1 MFDLDFIIQLS
12 LLPVGIFFGIAK
24 AALGAAGGGALGGL
38 LGNRGSG
45 GQSQTPSVT
54 PQASKA
60 VQDAPPPDA
69 QQTAPEK
76 AQPLPTQ
83 QPKQNAPIASQ
94 VLDNVDTPA
103 GVVDSQKKN
112 VDLNNLLDEEGT
124 KPAADTPPPQAGE
137 PIQPPDFTN
146 KTDTDMP
153 TAKQDEDTLGTV
165 PQMERTEVLP
175 NRIMDAGTN
184 EQDFQYQEGMAAKQ
198 VDTGDAENPTLGYQ
212 YKQGTTVAGG
222 LPRAKYRNR

>member
-1 MFDLDFIIQLS
+1 MLDLDFIIQLS
-12 LLPVGIFFGIAK
+12 LMPLGIFGLFAM
-24 AALGAAGGGALGGL
+24 GGGALKGL
-38 LGNRGSG
+38 MGNQGS

-54 PQASKA
+54 PQAPKA
-60 VQDAPPPDA
+60 VQDAPPPTA
-69 QQTAPEK
+69 VQEAPEK

-83 QPKQNAPIASQ
+83 QPKQDAPITSQ
-94 VLDNVDTPA
+94 VLDNVETPA
-103 GVVDSQKKN
+103 GVLDTQKKN

-137 PIQPPDFTN
+137 PLQPPDFTN

-165 PQMERTEVLP
+165 PQTERTEILP

-184 EQDFQYQEGMAAKQ
+184 DQPFDYQEGMAARQ
-198 VDTGDAENPTLGYQ
+198 VDTGDAENPTMGYQ

>member
-12 LLPVGIFFGIAK
+12 LMPVGILFGAIM
-24 AALGAAGGGALGGL
+24 GGGILKGL
-38 LGNRGSG
+38 MGNKCRG
-45 GQSQTPSVT
+45 GQPQTPSMT
-54 PQASKA
+54 PQAPKA
-60 VQDAPPPDA
+60 VQDAPPPTSV
-69 QQTAPEK
+69 QEAPEK
-76 AQPLPTQ
+76 AQPLPTN
-83 QPKQNAPIASQ
+83 QPDQVAPITSQ

-103 GVVDSQKKN
+103 GVLDTQKKN

-124 KPAADTPPPQAGE
+124 KPSTDPAPPQAGE
-137 PIQPPDFTN
+137 PLQPPDFTN

-153 TAKQDEDTLGTV
+153 VATQKEDKLGTV
-165 PQMERTEVLP
+165 PQTERTEILP

-184 EQDFQYQEGMAAKQ
+184 DQPFDYQEGMAARQ
-198 VDTGDAENPTLGYQ
+198 VDTGDAENPTMGYQ

>member
-1 MFDLDFIIQLS
+1 M
-12 LLPVGIFFGIAK
+12 PVGILLGIAK
-24 AALGAAGGGALGGL
+24 MALGAGAKGALGGL
-38 LGNRGSG
+38 LGNRGGG

-69 QQTAPEK
+69 QQTEPEK
-76 AQPLPTQ
+76 PQPLPNAQPDQPPPVTKTLLDDVDAPVQ
-83 QPKQNAPIASQ
+83 Q
-94 VLDNVDTPA
+94 
-103 GVVDSQKKN
+103 QKAEQAN
-112 VDLNNLLDEEGT
+112 PLQNLLDEEGT
-124 KPAADTPPPQAGE
+124 KPAADPAPPQAGE
-137 PIQPPDFTN
+137 PLEAPDFTN
-146 KTDTDMP
+146 KTETDMP
-153 TAKQDEDTLGTV
+153 TATQKEDKVGTV
-165 PQMERTEVLP
+165 PQTERTEVLP